1 MAENLPQHADYE
13 RALRAAFEAV
23 TAEVV
28 NRPNV
33 ASRSRTGLVEE
44 VVRVAV
50 RFAAPVLIG
59 MGRDLE
65 AANENLTDLE
75 NLLPEYNVPGD
86 CDVCDGWHADGD
98 CPAHSDGDDA

>member
-1 MAENLPQHADYE
+1 MTQNADYE
-13 RALRAAFEAV
+13 RALAAAFEAV

-33 ASRSRTGLVEE
+33 ASRPRTELIED

-59 MGRDLE
+59 IGRDLE
-65 AANENLTDLE
+65 AAGENLTDLE
-75 NLLPEYNVPGD
+75 NLL
-86 CDVCDGWHADGD
+86 
-98 CPAHSDGDDA
+98 

>member
-1 MAENLPQHADYE
+1 VTDQSADYE
-13 RALRAAFEAV
+13 RALAAAFEAV

-33 ASRSRTGLVEE
+33 ASRPRTELIED

-59 MGRDLE
+59 IGRDLE
-65 AANENLTDLE
+65 AAGENLTDLE
-75 NLLPEYNVPGD
+75 NLL
-86 CDVCDGWHADGD
+86 
-98 CPAHSDGDDA
+98 